1 MPFLEKAGFPV
12 QPFDFRV
19 EGVTGIS
26 CDTHKARYFNSLLGW
41 HLSYICLLVFS
52 MGSHPRYAIV
62 AMLATDNLIIS
73 ESKGSSVIMYRTPEL
88 RQYMYYVNPE
98 WSGEYI
104 SD

>member
-26 CDTHKARYFNSLLGW
+26 CDTHKVRYVNSLLGW
-41 HLSYICLLVFS
+41 HLSHICLLVFS
-52 MGSHPRYAIV
+52 MGSHPRYAVV